1 VEIPAVMHA
10 RKEGKSMHS
19 GLKPFWYMLR
29 VMFSVMVVLFR
40 VSVLKMDTEVGL
52 LSADKI

>member
-1 VEIPAVMHA
+1 MHA

-29 VMFSVMVVLFR
+29 VMFSVLVVLFR
-40 VSVLKMDTEVGL
+40 VSVLKMDAEVGL